1 MRRNAC
7 MHLHRRS
14 NEPLVVRGLPQ
25 QNSQYWTKSYNKSFC
40 WQNNSL
46 LNVCKAHQDFPF
58 NNKHRHKWKVDFC
71 INISKTCKWLK
82 VGHRLH
88 RAAQRHKQQHVHSRH
103 VFPSGFYCAFFSQA
117 ENCHWDSCELE
128 KTQWSDVSCWGIYYK
143 LGAKKK
149 KQCYQRLQHFTAPYS
164 IKLYPKVS
172 HVRLLFVTSA
182 LSHVLTSLRI
192 YLDLSSS

>member
-14 NEPLVVRGLPQ
+14 NEPLVVRGLPE

-40 WQNNSL
+40 WQDNSL

-103 VFPSGFYCAFFSQA
+103 VCTSGFYCACFSQA

-149 KQCYQRLQHFTAPYS
+149 NNAIRDCNISPRLIQSNCILKFHTWGCC
-164 IKLYPKVS
+164 
-172 HVRLLFVTSA
+172 
-182 LSHVLTSLRI
+182 LSHLHCHMFWPH
-192 YLDLSSS
+192 